1 MNVYPINELA
11 GAALTSAQRATH
23 SDLRSLHDAYF
34 AYTVDFTSPN
44 PIVMGTW
51 SAPFECDTVI
61 IGNTNMR
68 TVRCTLRL
76 GNTSGENVFTRTVVA
91 GGEIMIITLPQKTTA
106 DHIRLT
112 FTGAAGENMYLGQLF
127 VGRAITL
134 PRFVTLPQTN
144 LQMRQDSE
152 RTFGGQVGGVPSEML
167 RTFAASFARV
177 SAEDMRAIDEYAQSA
192 QNVIPHFIDPYPE
205 ARGHVPPMFAT
216 IERMGERAKRAE
228 NTFYWNTSISWKE
241 AK

>member
-1 MNVYPINELA
+1 MNVYPVNELA
-11 GAALTSAQRATH
+11 GAELTSAQRATH
-23 SDLRSLHDAYF
+23 SNLRSLHDAYF

-51 SAPFECDTVI
+51 PTPFECDTVI

-68 TVRCTLRL
+68 TVNCALRN
-76 GNTSGENVFTRTVVA
+76 GSANVFAQTVA
-91 GGEIMIITLPQKTTA
+91 RQGDITIITPPRTLAITQI
-106 DHIRLT
+106 HLT

-127 VGRAITL
+127 VGRAVTL

-177 SAEDMRAIDEYAQSA
+177 SAEDMRARI
-192 QNVIPHFIDPYPE
+192 
-205 ARGHVPPMFAT
+205 
-216 IERMGERAKRAE
+216 RAKRAE
-228 NTFYWNTSISWKE
+228 RHSPFHRPVPGG
-241 AK
+241 A